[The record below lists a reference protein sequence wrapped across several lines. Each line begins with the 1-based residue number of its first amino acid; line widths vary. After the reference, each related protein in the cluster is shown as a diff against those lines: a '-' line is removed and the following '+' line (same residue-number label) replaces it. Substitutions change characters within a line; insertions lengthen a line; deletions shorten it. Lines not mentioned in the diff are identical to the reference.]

1 MVVSVVAAVSA
12 FAVGVYSYE
21 RHRGPTDSVFFGTW
35 QMHGLCLDCTFYY
48 RLQPDHNVIG
58 FREADAD
65 FRSPVGHGRW
75 YAGGELLVIHFATG
89 DGGSM
94 VDYLRVVDIAPDLI
108 RLRSDGHDVLM
119 QRAAPSAPQASNH
132 AMQRTAGRSAFP
144 LSMTSTFNLQPR
156 APSPAVADLVSR

>member
-35 QMHGLCLDCTFYY
+35 QMHGLCLDCTFF

-119 QRAAPSAPQASNH
+119 QRAAPSAPQASNN
-132 AMQRTAGRSAFP
+132 AIQRTAGRSRVPALDDFHI
-144 LSMTSTFNLQPR
+144 QPAATR
-156 APSPAVADLVSR
+156 ALASGR